1 LILAGAN
8 RLSGEVVVMRY
19 CSKCTVFTLGAVATL
34 GILVAALEVS
44 VAAIPVARGIDPA
57 SINRTFKSDRG
68 PALPGSSRVEPSQQR
83 QSLQPTLPEGCVSEA
98 DGPKNIYSDEIAG
111 RCVA

>member
-1 LILAGAN
+1 
-8 RLSGEVVVMRY
+8 MRY
-19 CSKCTVFTLGAVATL
+19 CSKCTVFSLGAIATL
-34 GILVAALEVS
+34 GILVGALEVS

-68 PALPGSSRVEPSQQR
+68 PALPGSSRVVPSQQQ
-83 QSLQPTLPEGCVSEA
+83 QSLQPALPEGCVSEA

-111 RCVA
+111 RCVG